1 MFGAYTSLTRL
12 GEKSSRLGVGPG
24 GGFRY
29 GRAEFGIPVA
39 SSGKAT
45 SIPTSIW
52 FRVWRTDV
60 GVLSIGVVSESLRS
74 Q

>member
-1 MFGAYTSLTRL
+1 M
-12 GEKSSRLGVGPG
+12 GPE

-29 GRAEFGIPVA
+29 GCTEFGIPVA

-45 SIPTSIW
+45 SIRTSIW

-60 GVLSIGVVSESLRS
+60 GVLSIGVVSESLQS